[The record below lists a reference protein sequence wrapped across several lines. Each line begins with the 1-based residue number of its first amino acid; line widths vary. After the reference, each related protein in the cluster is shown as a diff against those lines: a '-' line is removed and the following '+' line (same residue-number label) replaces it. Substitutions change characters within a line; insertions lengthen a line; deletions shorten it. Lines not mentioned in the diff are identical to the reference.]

1 MRLATTAIDTPLGR
15 YAIAASDAGLVSAKP
30 ACGAPVPPAPALAGS
45 AAERML
51 DRARAAF
58 ASYFAGSAAELDA
71 LPLDLHGS
79 EFQREVWRALRE
91 IPLGTTAS
99 YGEIARRVGRPGA
112 ARAVGD
118 ANRRNPVGIAIPCH
132 RVIRADGTLCGYGG
146 GLWRKA
152 WLLKHEK
159 HFTSPQLFE
168 PVTKWNAEV
177 ESPDR
182 LPDVVAQA
190 FRVATTGAPGPVH
203 VELRVYTCEMVSCG
217 VFGALSPSPKSQ
229 S

>member
-15 YAIAASDAGLVSAKP
+15 YALAASDAGLVSAKP
-30 ACGAPVPPAPALAGS
+30 ACGAPVPTAPALAGS

-132 RVIRADGTLCGYGG
+132 RVIGGDGRLVGYAG
-146 GLWRKA
+146 GLERKR
-152 WLLKHEK
+152 WLLDHEARMGRNGGMRSLALNFLPYAASSK
-159 HFTSPQLFE
+159 SNGPNVARLEAAPARSRASAATSI
-168 PVTKWNAEV
+168 
-177 ESPDR
+177 
-182 LPDVVAQA
+182 
-190 FRVATTGAPGPVH
+190 
-203 VELRVYTCEMVSCG
+203 
-217 VFGALSPSPKSQ
+217 
-229 S
+229 